1 MKQAKTLKLEE
12 LMGLYLKQTGLDR
25 KFKEM
30 EACLA
35 WPEVVGRVIA
45 AYTDEVKLIDG
56 KLFVRFTSPVVKN
69 EMSMLK
75 EGVLKALNDQI
86 GEQVV
91 KDIIYR

>member
-12 LMGLYLKQTGLDR
+12 LMGLYLKQTGLER

-35 WPEVVGRVIA
+35 WPEVVGQVIA
-45 AYTDEVKLIDG
+45 AYTGEINMTNG
-56 KLFVRFTSPVVKN
+56 KLFVRFTSPVVRN
-69 EMSMLK
+69 EMSMVK
-75 EGVLKALNDQI
+75 EGLVKALNDKL

-91 KDIIYR
+91 KDIICR